1 MHRAGSSYVV
11 ITKGAPELLLHPE
24 MMAEDPAVLERA
36 AHAAR
41 DLAGEGLRVL
51 AVASRTIVRLPPEA
65 HEAERDLRLLGLI
78 AIADPPKASA
88 RNTLA
93 SVRAA
98 GIELMLITGD
108 HRATACS
115 IAADV
120 GLADET
126 TEVVDARSSTDP
138 QVLARSAVIARAP
151 PEQKVAIIEA
161 WQRAGQVVAMTG
173 DGVNDGPALRRAD
186 IGVAMGRR
194 GTEVARQAAD
204 LVLADDELA
213 TLVTAIG
220 EGRRIYDNIRRFLLF
235 GCPAAPPRSW

>member
-1 MHRAGSSYVV
+1 
-11 ITKGAPELLLHPE
+11 
-24 MMAEDPAVLERA
+24 MA
-36 AHAAR
+36 
-41 DLAGEGLRVL
+41 
-51 AVASRTIVRLPPEA
+51 SWTIVRLPPEA

-126 TEVVDARSSTDP
+126 TGAVDARSSTDP

-161 WQRAGQVVAMTG
+161 RQRAGQVVAMVG

-204 LVLADDELA
+204 LVLADADPWA
-213 TLVTAIG
+213 H
-220 EGRRIYDNIRRFLLF
+220 RRIPGGRAGGPR
-235 GCPAAPPRSW
+235 CAHPTAPPPGPERAR